1 MISLS
6 FEQNQTKLNK
16 EFLFNIRLVE
26 CIMTKNM
33 KIMEINTTYLI
44 QLIQSGKLKV
54 CVIGIGRIGLP
65 TALSF
70 ANSGLSTKGV
80 DINTQLV
87 SMINSGM
94 FPLKDEPGYD
104 AIFENVIKDNKF
116 TATTKIE
123 EAIPESDVILLSL
136 PTPMDENKVPSYSA
150 LKSVGKQLH
159 DLLTPG
165 SLIIVESTVEPGFVE
180 NELIPIIEGND
191 GRLKAGKNFGIGV
204 CPETANPG
212 QILNDFERLPRLVGA
227 IDDKTVNIITRI
239 YRHVFTVDLIPMP
252 DCKTANA
259 VKLTTNMFRDINIA
273 FVNELAI
280 LFEKIGIDIMKVLE
294 AAKTKYNFQVH
305 YPGAGV
311 GGPCLPV
318 NSYQML
324 NLAKK
329 IDSNLLKIV
338 KTSREVNESM
348 PEHVIGLLKE
358 AFTEAGKNIKNSQVL
373 ILGVSYKPD
382 VKDIQLTP
390 AYQIINKLKELQANV
405 KIYDPYFKSAQV
417 FGITTEHNL
426 VDILENTDAVIIVTA
441 HKEFHDLEP
450 TFLVAKMKTPI
461 IIDSRGVIDQHVAKK
476 AGLIFRGLGRG
487 RI

>member
-1 MISLS
+1 MNKIIEMGLSEIS
-6 FEQNQTKLNK
+6 N
-16 EFLFNIRLVE
+16 
-26 CIMTKNM
+26 
-33 KIMEINTTYLI
+33 
-44 QLIQSGKLKV
+44 LIQSGKLQV

-70 ANSGLSTKGV
+70 ANSGLQTVGV
-80 DINTQLV
+80 DINQSLV
-87 SMINSGM
+87 SNINSGI

-104 AIFENVIKDNKF
+104 SIFENVLKEKKF
-116 TATTKIE
+116 SATTKIDDIVPS
-123 EAIPESDVILLSL
+123 ADVILLSL
-136 PTPMDENKVPSYSA
+136 PTPMDQDNIPIYSA

-165 SLIIVESTVEPGFVE
+165 SIVIVESTVEPGFVE
-180 NELIPIIEGND
+180 NELKSIIEGD
-191 GRLKAGKNFGIGV
+191 DLKLTAGKNLGIGV

-227 IDDKTVNIITRI
+227 IDDKIVNIITKI
-239 YRHVFTVDLIPMP
+239 YSHVFTVDLIPMP

-259 VKLTTNMFRDINIA
+259 VKLTTNVFRDINIA

-280 LFEKIGIDIMKVLE
+280 LFEKIGIDIITVLE

-329 IDSNLLKIV
+329 IDKNLLSIV
-338 KTSREVNESM
+338 KAGRIVNESM
-348 PEHVIGLLKE
+348 PQHVINLLNE
-358 AFTEAGKNIKNSQVL
+358 GFSESGKNIVDSEIL

-390 AYQIINKLKELQANV
+390 AEPIIEKLKMLKCKV
-405 KIYDPYFKSAQV
+405 KIYDPYFKSTDV
-417 FGITTEHNL
+417 FGIKTEHNL
-426 VDILENTDAVIIVTA
+426 VDALTHTDAIIIVTA

-450 TFLVAKMKTPI
+450 AFLKTRMKTPI
-461 IIDSRGVIDQHVAKK
+461 LIDSRGVVNQHAAKK

-487 RI
+487 I

>member
-1 MISLS
+1 MNKIIEMDLSEIS
-6 FEQNQTKLNK
+6 N
-16 EFLFNIRLVE
+16 
-26 CIMTKNM
+26 
-33 KIMEINTTYLI
+33 
-44 QLIQSGKLKV
+44 LIQSGKLKV

-70 ANSGLSTKGV
+70 ANSGLHTVGV
-80 DINTQLV
+80 DINPTLV
-87 SMINSGM
+87 SNINSGI

-104 AIFENVIKDNKF
+104 TIFENVLKEKKF
-116 TATTKIE
+116 SATTKIE
-123 EAIPESDVILLSL
+123 EIVPSSDVILLSL
-136 PTPMDENKVPSYSA
+136 PTPMDQDNIPIYSA
-150 LKSVGKQLH
+150 LKSVAQQLH

-165 SLIIVESTVEPGFVE
+165 SVVIVESTVEPGFVE
-180 NELIPIIEGND
+180 DELISIIEGND
-191 GRLKAGKNFGIGV
+191 ERLKAGKTFGIGV

-227 IDDKTVNIITRI
+227 TDDKTANIITKI
-239 YRHVFTVDLIPMP
+239 YKHVFTVDLIPMP

-259 VKLTTNMFRDINIA
+259 VKLTTNVFRDINIA

-280 LFEKIGIDIMKVLE
+280 LFEKIGIDIMTVLE

-329 IDSNLLKIV
+329 IDENLLSIV
-338 KTSREVNESM
+338 KAGRIVNESM
-348 PEHVIGLLKE
+348 PQHVINLLNE
-358 AFTEAGKNIKNSQVL
+358 VFLESGKNIIDSEIL

-382 VKDIQLTP
+382 VKDIQITP
-390 AYQIINKLKELQANV
+390 AEPIIEKLKMLKCKV
-405 KIYDPYFKSAQV
+405 KIYDPYFKSTNV
-417 FGITTEHNL
+417 FGINTEHNL
-426 VDILENTDAVIIVTA
+426 MDALTNTDAVIIVTA
-441 HKEFHDLEP
+441 HKEFHDLDP
-450 TFLVAKMKTPI
+450 IFLKTSMRTPI
-461 IIDSRGVIDQHVAKK
+461 LVDSRGIVDQHAAKK

-487 RI
+487 KI